1 MKNIEEMLM
10 QKKDKSSMSK
20 EEIQAKMEVLQE
32 LMDMCKDKMGQSVK
46 SGMDEMNKVTVAA
59 PDKESLAMGLDKAK
73 MIAEDPKMLEMM
85 EDKAESPEHEAS
97 ETPSEEKVEES
108 SPMSY
113 MDDEDEDSIFAK
125 RK

>member
-1 MKNIEEMLM
+1 MLM

-73 MIAEDPKMLEMM
+73 EIAEDPKMLEMM
-85 EDKAESPEHEAS
+85 ESPKEEAS
-97 ETPSEEKVEES
+97 ESPAEES
-108 SPMSY
+108 PSMSY
-113 MDDEDEDSIFAK
+113 MDDEDEDSMFAK

>member
-1 MKNIEEMLM
+1 MLT
-10 QKKDKSSMSK
+10 QKKDKSEMSK
-20 EEIQAKMEVLQE
+20 EEIQAKMDVLQE

-59 PDKESLAMGLDKAK
+59 PDKESLALGLDKAK
-73 MIAEDPKMLEMM
+73 QIAEDPKMLHMM
-85 EDKAESPEHEAS
+85 EDQEESPAHEAS
-97 ETPSEEKVEES
+97 ESPEEEKVEEKS
-108 SPMSY
+108 SPMSF

>member
-1 MKNIEEMLM
+1 MLM
-10 QKKDKSSMSK
+10 QKKDKSNMSK
-20 EEIQAKMEVLQE
+20 EEIQAKMDVLQE

-73 MIAEDPKMLEMM
+73 DIAEDPKMLAMM
-85 EDKAESPEHEAS
+85 EEGSPKEEAS
-97 ETPSEEKVEES
+97 ETPAEESDES

-113 MDDEDEDSIFAK
+113 MDDEDEDSMFAK

>member
-1 MKNIEEMLM
+1 MLM

-73 MIAEDPKMLEMM
+73 AIAEDPKMLEVM
-85 EDKAESPEHEAS
+85 ESSKEDAS
-97 ETPSEEKVEES
+97 ETPAEESEES
-108 SPMSY
+108 APSMSY
-113 MDDEDEDSIFAK
+113 MDDEDEDSMFAK

>member
-1 MKNIEEMLM
+1 MKNLEQMLM
-10 QKKDKSSMSK
+10 QKKDKSEMSP
-20 EEIQAKMEVLQE
+20 EEVQAKMDVLQE
-32 LMDMCKDKMGQSVK
+32 LMDMCKEKMGQSVK

-73 MIAEDPKMLEMM
+73 EIAEDPKMAEMM
-85 EDKAESPEHEAS
+85 EK
-97 ETPSEEKVEES
+97 PSEEPAEEESEDS